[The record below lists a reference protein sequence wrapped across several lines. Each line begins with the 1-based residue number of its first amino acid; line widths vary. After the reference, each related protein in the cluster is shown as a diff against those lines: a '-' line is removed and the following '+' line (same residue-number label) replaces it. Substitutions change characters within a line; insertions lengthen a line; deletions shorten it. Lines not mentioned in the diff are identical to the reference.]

1 MSNAER
7 VARWRQRQRED
18 PSKHEAYKRKERERY
33 EQKKKRG
40 VVKPIAELS
49 KRDQRSKRKQWRQS
63 SNKYY
68 IRKQRILT
76 VIENTETPA
85 HSPEN
90 NQVQA
95 ARRMGRKKVRRD
107 RSKAYREIFKL
118 RIALKKEE
126 RLKEKHK
133 KRFQRQKNSKE
144 DKRQKEEEAVIK
156 GHNIRKAVL
165 LYSVI
170 VNRLRKRYK
179 MTKTHTEKR
188 NIASLVC
195 ATGLIRR
202 YRLADYARKMIGV
215 TTHQM
220 KRKPRRQQIHI
231 KATRA
236 RKAVHSFFERDD
248 NSRIKADKKAT
259 ITRKGEKKQIRL
271 LNDDIKNL
279 HSKYN
284 SEMGNR
290 QISYSLFC
298 KLRPFWIKPP
308 TSRDRDTCQCKLHE
322 NLTYKLETAHSN
334 KLINSKHINDIVKT
348 VTCNKSLDNKNC
360 MYRSCLICKNKTVPI
375 DTNVDLGKQVQW
387 KMWKSRRVATHV
399 RVVRETECGSLE
411 TLVTDIEKE
420 VERAARHIYNIRHQY
435 HSITSLKEN
444 MATNELLIH
453 MDFSENYNCKLDSEI
468 QSMHFG
474 ASQRQVSVHNGI
486 IYSKEKIY
494 PFATVSDCLMH
505 SPAGIWGHLQPVFD
519 FLKTMEHEKNVIHFL
534 SDGPTTQY
542 RNKTNMFMFSF
553 KIFDLGY
560 KYGTWNYLEAGHGKG
575 ATDGIG
581 ATVKRTADS
590 FVLTG
595 HDVKCAEDLKC
606 ALNGSSIH
614 VFVVT
619 ESDIIQIDKA
629 LPMAAE
635 IKAVPQ
641 TMRIHQKRSPDS
653 QSHGTG
659 VSAETNIDTTSDNIL
674 RNETMANASST
685 DFVVNVD
692 IPEVASVDASG
703 DKGTP
708 DNSAEKISMFYALAA
723 PGLLKPVL
731 TVDQHLIGQ
740 YIVVEYDGL
749 PYPGE
754 VLDVDEEDLEVKVM
768 HKIGKN
774 RFFWPL
780 LDDTLWYHKD
790 KVVTILDGAPVR
802 VTGRHCKIN
811 HDVWDQI
818 EDILDL

>member
-1 MSNAER
+1 
-7 VARWRQRQRED
+7 
-18 PSKHEAYKRKERERY
+18 
-33 EQKKKRG
+33 
-40 VVKPIAELS
+40 
-49 KRDQRSKRKQWRQS
+49 
-63 SNKYY
+63 
-68 IRKQRILT
+68 
-76 VIENTETPA
+76 
-85 HSPEN
+85 
-90 NQVQA
+90 
-95 ARRMGRKKVRRD
+95 
-107 RSKAYREIFKL
+107 
-118 RIALKKEE
+118 
-126 RLKEKHK
+126 
-133 KRFQRQKNSKE
+133 
-144 DKRQKEEEAVIK
+144 
-156 GHNIRKAVL
+156 
-165 LYSVI
+165 
-170 VNRLRKRYK
+170 
-179 MTKTHTEKR
+179 
-188 NIASLVC
+188 
-195 ATGLIRR
+195 
-202 YRLADYARKMIGV
+202 
-215 TTHQM
+215 
-220 KRKPRRQQIHI
+220 
-231 KATRA
+231 
-236 RKAVHSFFERDD
+236 
-248 NSRIKADKKAT
+248 
-259 ITRKGEKKQIRL
+259 
-271 LNDDIKNL
+271 
-279 HSKYN
+279 
-284 SEMGNR
+284 MGNR
-290 QISYSLFC
+290 HISYSLFC
-298 KLRPFWIKPP
+298 KPRPFWIKPP

-387 KMWKSRRVATHV
+387 KMWKNRRVATHV

-474 ASQRQVSVHNGI
+474 ASQRQVSVHTGI

-505 SPAGIWGHLQPVFD
+505 SPA
-519 FLKTMEHEKNVIHFL
+519 
-534 SDGPTTQY
+534 DGPTTQY

-575 ATDGIG
+575 AADGIG

-595 HDVKCAEDLKC
+595 HEVKCAEDLKC

-619 ESDIIQIDKA
+619 THQPGIIRTREVSCFCNRIDSSGCDCFNPVITEFEK
-629 LPMAAE
+629 
-635 IKAVPQ
+635 
-641 TMRIHQKRSPDS
+641 KRSPDS

-703 DKGTP
+703 DKDTP
-708 DNSAEKISMFYALAA
+708 DNSAEKAA
-723 PGLLKPVL
+723 PGLLKPVV

-780 LDDTLWYHKD
+780 PDDTLWYHKD

>member
-1 MSNAER
+1 
-7 VARWRQRQRED
+7 
-18 PSKHEAYKRKERERY
+18 
-33 EQKKKRG
+33 
-40 VVKPIAELS
+40 
-49 KRDQRSKRKQWRQS
+49 
-63 SNKYY
+63 
-68 IRKQRILT
+68 
-76 VIENTETPA
+76 
-85 HSPEN
+85 
-90 NQVQA
+90 
-95 ARRMGRKKVRRD
+95 
-107 RSKAYREIFKL
+107 
-118 RIALKKEE
+118 
-126 RLKEKHK
+126 
-133 KRFQRQKNSKE
+133 
-144 DKRQKEEEAVIK
+144 
-156 GHNIRKAVL
+156 
-165 LYSVI
+165 
-170 VNRLRKRYK
+170 
-179 MTKTHTEKR
+179 
-188 NIASLVC
+188 
-195 ATGLIRR
+195 
-202 YRLADYARKMIGV
+202 
-215 TTHQM
+215 
-220 KRKPRRQQIHI
+220 
-231 KATRA
+231 
-236 RKAVHSFFERDD
+236 
-248 NSRIKADKKAT
+248 
-259 ITRKGEKKQIRL
+259 
-271 LNDDIKNL
+271 
-279 HSKYN
+279 
-284 SEMGNR
+284 MGNR
-290 QISYSLFC
+290 HISYSLFC

-387 KMWKSRRVATHV
+387 KMWKNRRVATHA

-474 ASQRQVSVHNGI
+474 ASQRQVSVHTGI

-494 PFATVSDCLMH
+494 PF
-505 SPAGIWGHLQPVFD
+505 PAGIWGHLQPVFD
-519 FLKTMEHEKNVIHFL
+519 FLKSMEHEKNVIHFL

-575 ATDGIG
+575 AADGIG

-606 ALNGSSIH
+606 ALNGSN
-614 VFVVT
+614 
-619 ESDIIQIDKA
+619 IIQIDKA

-641 TMRIHQKRSPDS
+641 TMRIHQVTTNQPGIIRTREVSCFCNRIDSSGCDCFNPVITEFEKKRSPDS

-708 DNSAEKISMFYALAA
+708 DNSARKAA
-723 PGLLKPVL
+723 PRLLKPVV

-802 VTGRHCKIN
+802 VTGRHC
-811 HDVWDQI
+811 
-818 EDILDL
+818 